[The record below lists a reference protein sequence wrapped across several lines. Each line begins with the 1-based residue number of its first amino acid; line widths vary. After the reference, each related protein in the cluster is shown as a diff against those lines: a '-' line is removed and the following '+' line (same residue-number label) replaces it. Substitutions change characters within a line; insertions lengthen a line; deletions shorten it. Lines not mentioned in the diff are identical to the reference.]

1 MQIQRSAAI
10 LLSQQPMR
18 PCGADPWVRQTRK
31 AMLWVK
37 ENSMVVRSSVGIQT
51 WELITA
57 LASLEKV
64 PLSLLIPAASEEG
77 YLQMKTSVLT
87 QFDLDEDDVTF
98 RALLPNDGEAYDKN
112 KFMQERDRLIV
123 ADADVVIPVS
133 IRSDGVMSRLVKE
146 AENDGKPVIN
156 SWGIKYKARQAPLG
170 YDIDLNDLTDEAL
183 SCPDRYLVH
192 WTRSTNGPWPTERV
206 VDFYRDIVSSQT
218 YPRCGFD
225 TLQTIVRNRRIVAA
239 TKHMPGN
246 TPCVC
251 FSALTPCE
259 LSPLIRW
266 RSRYRQMS
274 FEPYGI
280 GIEHETA
287 MAHGIRPVHYYKNAE
302 GSPPNAEAWLTQSN
316 GVKTDWRQEQEYR
329 HLGSFDLSVIPK
341 DRLACFCRTRAEAK
355 QLSASTGINTVPFTD

>member
-18 PCGADPWVRQTRK
+18 PCGTDRWVPQTRNAVLWAK
-31 AMLWVK
+31 A
-37 ENSMVVRSSVGIQT
+37 NSLVLRSSVGVQT

-64 PLSLLIPAASEEG
+64 PLSLLIPAASDVD
-77 YLQMKTSVLT
+77 YHQIKSSVLT

-123 ADADVVIPVS
+123 LDADVVMPIS
-133 IRSDGVMSRLVKE
+133 IRPDGVMSSLVNH
-146 AENDGKPVIN
+146 AENEGKPIIN
-156 SWGIKYKARQAPLG
+156 SWRIKHEARLTPLG
-170 YDIDLNDLTDEAL
+170 YKIDLNDLTDEAM
-183 SCPDRYLVH
+183 SCRDRYLVH
-192 WTRSTNGPWPTERV
+192 WTRAANGPWPTERTI
-206 VDFYRDIVSSQT
+206 DYYRDIVRSKR
-218 YPRCGFD
+218 YPRSGMD
-225 TLQTIVRNRRIVAA
+225 TLQTIVRNRKIAAA

-251 FSALTPCE
+251 FSALTPRE
-259 LSPLIRW
+259 LAPLIRW

-280 GIEHETA
+280 GIQREAA
-287 MAHGIRPVHYYKNAE
+287 MAHGIQPVHYYDSADGPLAQTE
-302 GSPPNAEAWLTQSN
+302 TWLTQSN
-316 GVKTDWRQEQEYR
+316 GVKSDWRQEHEYR
-329 HLGSFDLSVIPK
+329 HQGDFDFSEIPK
-341 DRLACFCRTRAEAK
+341 DKLVCFCRTRGEAR
-355 QLSASTGINTVPFTD
+355 QLSAATSMNAIPFTE